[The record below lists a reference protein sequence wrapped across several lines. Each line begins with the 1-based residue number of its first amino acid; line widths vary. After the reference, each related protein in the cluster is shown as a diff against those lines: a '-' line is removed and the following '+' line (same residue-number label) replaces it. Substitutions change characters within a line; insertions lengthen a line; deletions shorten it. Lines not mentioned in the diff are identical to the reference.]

1 MGFNPT
7 KFAKQ
12 KFQSREADVEV
23 SALGA
28 WFDAPAIEEGEAEV
42 KPLYLWRVRGLE
54 GHEFAKMMASAQAQA
69 NLSSIIEAI
78 GNNGAKIKELKDA
91 IGIGEETPADLQKR
105 LQQLVLGSVDP
116 KVDEALAAKLAKTF
130 PIEFYMITNKITELT
145 GLGLDVKK

>member
-1 MGFNPT
+1 MGFNST

-23 SALGA
+23 PALGA
-28 WFDAPAIEEGEAEV
+28 WFDVPEVEEGEAEV

-54 GHEFAKMMASAQAQA
+54 GHEFAKMMASAQSQA
-69 NLSSIIEAI
+69 NLSAIIEAI
-78 GNNGAKIKELKDA
+78 GNNSGKVKELKDA

-105 LQQLVLGSVDP
+105 LQQLVMGSVDP
-116 KVDEALAAKLAKTF
+116 IIDEAIAAKLAKTF